1 MLQLFFIQIEKLDKQ
16 MTDLIPLEKHGERCL
31 LRDKRLAALAKLK
44 KNLKESEW
52 KMHMPSDNICWT
64 QLLF

>member
-1 MLQLFFIQIEKLDKQ
+1 MFGIISCSTVNSSLDYNVTFFFIQIEKLDKQ

-44 KNLKESEW
+44 KNLKESE
-52 KMHMPSDNICWT
+52 
-64 QLLF
+64 